1 MGTNENLNE
10 NLNGDLNGDLAA
22 ERAVLLVRE
31 AMDRTTAELPALPD
45 LAGPARAQGM
55 RRKARVRAAIGGGVL
70 AVVAIGVAGA
80 FALPDGGGNQ
90 EAAGVIG
97 VAAAPPDAG
106 PQPPVHLEPTPGET
120 PMSALPP
127 AERARQEN
135 FQNQAV
141 GVLQGLLPEA
151 VGTVRRTDLNVNL
164 YQAAKDGKTFTV
176 IFSVRPSDPG
186 TTARPCREIKGQ
198 TCAKATLPDGTEV
211 NAATAPINSGTVTES
226 RVFFHYG
233 NSDVLLSVGP
243 HDESNTSAPVTK
255 EQLLE
260 VAKAPGFLDLVNAA
274 DRRPVQEKQ
283 TIVPL
288 G

>member
-1 MGTNENLNE
+1 MGIDE
-10 NLNGDLNGDLAA
+10 D
-22 ERAVLLVRE
+22 LVRD
-31 AMDRTTAELPALPD
+31 AMERTTTDLPPLPD
-45 LAGPARAQGM
+45 LAGAARAQGR
-55 RRKARVRAAIGGGVL
+55 RRKARARAAMGGAVL
-70 AVVAIGVAGA
+70 AVAALGVAGGL
-80 FALPDGGGNQ
+80 ALPGGGGADGAQ
-90 EAAGVIG
+90 GAAGVG
-97 VAAAPPDAG
+97 VAAAPPDAAK

-151 VGTVRRTDLNVNL
+151 LGTLQRTDLHVYL

-176 IFSVRPSDPG
+176 VFSVRPSGSGAADK
-186 TTARPCREIKGQ
+186 PCLEIKGQ

-211 NAATAPINSGTVTES
+211 HAATAPVNSGTVTES

-233 NSDVLLSVGP
+233 NSDVRLTVNP
-243 HDESNTSAPVTK
+243 HDASNTSAPVTK

-260 VAKAPGFLDLVNAA
+260 VAKAPAFLDLVKDA
-274 DRRPVQEKQ
+274 DRQPVQEKQ
-283 TIVPL
+283 KTVPL